1 MNVPYAVSSAAWSSL
16 GFVLGFVT
24 NMVLANRPP
33 KEPSAKQRIP
43 RHRVITALV
52 VIVTL
57 VSGTQLAWFSYQQRE
72 TSECQS
78 NYNQAFIDALRVRT
92 TIADSDRENLTQM
105 VKAITEAKTGEDSRK
120 ALNEYLATKARND
133 VERAQAKYPDVP
145 ASHRC

>member
-33 KEPSAKQRIP
+33 KESSEKRTP
-43 RHRVITALV
+43 RHRAVTALV

-72 TSECQS
+72 TTECQS
-78 NYNQAFIDALRVRT
+78 TYNQAFIDALRVRT
-92 TIADSDRENLTQM
+92 SIADSDRENLTQM

-133 VERAQAKYPDVP
+133 EERAQAKYPDVP
-145 ASHRC
+145 PSGHC